1 MCECESEESESDAH
15 GSSERKGEDKTHSG
29 ALIFFYF
36 EENSVI
42 VPVLVTYISDT
53 VPISI
58 LLKRIKSKYL
68 ALFLPNKNC

>member
-29 ALIFFYF
+29 AIFCYF

-42 VPVLVTYISDT
+42 VLVLVTYISDT

-58 LLKRIKSKYL
+58 LLKRIKW
-68 ALFLPNKNC
+68 

>member
-1 MCECESEESESDAH
+1 MCEYESEESESDAR
-15 GSSERKGEDKTHSG
+15 GSSESESGDKTHFG
-29 ALIFFYF
+29 AIFCLF

-68 ALFLPNKNC
+68 ALFPPNQNC

>member
-1 MCECESEESESDAH
+1 MCEFESEESESDAH

-29 ALIFFYF
+29 AIFCCF
-36 EENSVI
+36 EGNSVI

-58 LLKRIKSKYL
+58 LLKRIKW
-68 ALFLPNKNC
+68 